1 MDKRDQQTWVV
12 LELSP
17 VGESRAREGLL
28 EKLLRRELQIEESF
42 PIFIPIQ
49 TYTRGD
55 KLVRIDGMQGYAFIG
70 TGLNDH
76 LYFSL
81 EETPFVR
88 SVISI
93 TGNGQRLR
101 TLACVGDEAIEG
113 IRNSIRREVSDDL
126 IEGMEVRVR
135 TGLFSFL
142 EGTVLDRDGD
152 DIIIRLSMRS
162 IQAIIRVNGLCVD
175 PIDQELGE

>member
-81 EETPFVR
+81 
-88 SVISI
+88 INI
-93 TGNGQRLR
+93 L
-101 TLACVGDEAIEG
+101 
-113 IRNSIRREVSDDL
+113 
-126 IEGMEVRVR
+126 
-135 TGLFSFL
+135 
-142 EGTVLDRDGD
+142 
-152 DIIIRLSMRS
+152 
-162 IQAIIRVNGLCVD
+162 
-175 PIDQELGE
+175 